1 MAVLGLSASLQ
12 DPFLKKKIGLVQG
25 IEPIADT
32 VINEIDLAVN
42 ERVTL
47 VATFTCP
54 LCKR

>member
-1 MAVLGLSASLQ
+1 VAVLGLSASLQ